1 MPVLRFLRFSA
12 LVRGNYF
19 AIHSDVLFELTSIE
33 DISFI
38 TVPALGLGLFRMDAL
53 SHAHAH
59 NVCHSI
65 EKGHVNVYGHI
76 SP

>member
-1 MPVLRFLRFSA
+1 M
-12 LVRGNYF
+12 RGNYF
-19 AIHSDVLFELTSIE
+19 AIYLDVLFELKVCTSIE